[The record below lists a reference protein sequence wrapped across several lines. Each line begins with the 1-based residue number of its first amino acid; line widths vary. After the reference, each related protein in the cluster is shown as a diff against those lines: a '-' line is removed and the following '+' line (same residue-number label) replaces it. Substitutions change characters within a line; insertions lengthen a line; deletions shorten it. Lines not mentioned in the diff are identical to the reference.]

1 LLQRRALKTPF
12 LYSVLVVLLSLL
24 FQNATAQYTVR
35 GTVLDSSRHYPVQ
48 SVTVQATNGAGT
60 VTDAS
65 GSYQL
70 KVSAKDSIW
79 FSYLG
84 KPTRKFPVLQIT
96 DISQFDIALQINVPV
111 LPEVRIRPR
120 DYRLDSLRNREEYAK
135 IFNFRKPNLESMT
148 SIGPTGAGIDI
159 NELIRAFQFRKNR
172 STLRFQERLL
182 QQEQDKFIDHRFN
195 KALVR
200 RLTKL
205 EEADLDRFMQA
216 YRPDFE
222 FTAYAN
228 DYQFQLYIKESA
240 AKFRAGGTAP
250 AF

>member
-1 LLQRRALKTPF
+1 LLQRRALKTFF
-12 LYSVLVVLLSLL
+12 LYSLLVVLACLL

-35 GTVLDSSRHYPVQ
+35 GTVLDSSR
-48 SVTVQATNGAGT
+48 
-60 VTDAS
+60 
-65 GSYQL
+65 
-70 KVSAKDSIW
+70 
-79 FSYLG
+79 
-84 KPTRKFPVLQIT
+84 
-96 DISQFDIALQINVPV
+96 
-111 LPEVRIRPR
+111 
-120 DYRLDSLRNREEYAK
+120 
-135 IFNFRKPNLESMT
+135 RKPNFESMT
-148 SIGPTGAGIDI
+148 SIGPNGAGVDI

-228 DYQFQLYIKESA
+228 DYQFQLYLVACCAFSCLLVYFFFRCPLLRRPTKSCIKKQLWPIRTTTCYPPQQWKA
-240 AKFRAGGTAP
+240 
-250 AF
+250 